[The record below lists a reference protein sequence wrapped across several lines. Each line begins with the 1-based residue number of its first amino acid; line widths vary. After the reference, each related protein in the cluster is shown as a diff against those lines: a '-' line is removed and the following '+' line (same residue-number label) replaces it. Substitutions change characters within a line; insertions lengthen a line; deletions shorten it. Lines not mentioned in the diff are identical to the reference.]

1 MKSRIYLSPPHLGPD
16 ALEFIQTAVG
26 SNWIAPLGPDV
37 DAFEKELSEVV
48 GVEHVVTTNS
58 GTSAIHL
65 GLLALG
71 VGPGDEVICSTFTF
85 CASVNPV
92 VYCGAS
98 PVFVDSERETWN
110 MDPILLEE
118 AIKDRIRS
126 TGRKPRAIVVVHL
139 YGMPAQMAPIIELS
153 RKYAI
158 PVLED
163 SAEALGSTY
172 QGRHAGSW
180 GDIGILSFNG
190 NKIITTSG
198 GGALFTSN
206 ADLASR
212 VRYLRAEAKEPFP
225 YYEHKEVGYNYRLS
239 NLLAALGR
247 SQLRV
252 LSSRVKRRR
261 EIFDYYS
268 DDLGSIPGITFQG
281 QSTDMQANRW
291 LTAIV
296 LGGNSSR
303 SEEIRLALEAE
314 DIESRPLWKP
324 MHLQPVFKDCPFYG
338 NGVSTDLFNRGLCL
352 PSGSDMKA
360 EDLKRVTDIIKQHP
374 A

>member
-58 GTSAIHL
+58 GTAAIHL

-71 VGPGDEVICSTFTF
+71 VGPGDEVICSTFTC

-92 VYCGAS
+92 IYCGAS

-314 DIESRPLWKP
+314 NIESRPLWKP

-338 NGVSTDLFNRGLCL
+338 SGVSADLFNRGLCL

>member
-1 MKSRIYLSPPHLGPD
+1 
-16 ALEFIQTAVG
+16 
-26 SNWIAPLGPDV
+26 PDV

-58 GTSAIHL
+58 GTAAIHL

-172 QGRHAGSW
+172 QGR
-180 GDIGILSFNG
+180 
-190 NKIITTSG
+190 
-198 GGALFTSN
+198 
-206 ADLASR
+206 
-212 VRYLRAEAKEPFP
+212 
-225 YYEHKEVGYNYRLS
+225 
-239 NLLAALGR
+239 
-247 SQLRV
+247 
-252 LSSRVKRRR
+252 
-261 EIFDYYS
+261 
-268 DDLGSIPGITFQG
+268 
-281 QSTDMQANRW
+281 
-291 LTAIV
+291 
-296 LGGNSSR
+296 
-303 SEEIRLALEAE
+303 
-314 DIESRPLWKP
+314 
-324 MHLQPVFKDCPFYG
+324 
-338 NGVSTDLFNRGLCL
+338 
-352 PSGSDMKA
+352 
-360 EDLKRVTDIIKQHP
+360 
-374 A
+374 

>member
-16 ALEFIQTAVG
+16 ALEYIQAAVE

-92 VYCGAS
+92 IYCGAS

-110 MDPILLEE
+110 MDPTLLEE

-126 TGRKPRAIVVVHL
+126 TGKKPRAIVVVHL
-139 YGMPAQMAPIIELS
+139 YGMPAQMAPIMDLS

-163 SAEALGSTY
+163 AAEALGSTY
-172 QGRHAGSW
+172 RGRHAGSW

-206 ADLASR
+206 ADLANR

-261 EIFDYYS
+261 EIFHYYS
-268 DDLGSIPGITFQG
+268 GDLGSIPGITFQG
-281 QSTDMQANRW
+281 QSSDMQANRW
-291 LTAIV
+291 LTALV
-296 LGGNSSR
+296 LRGNSSR
-303 SEEIRLALEAE
+303 SEEIRVALEAE
-314 DIESRPLWKP
+314 NIESRPLWKP
-324 MHLQPVFKDCPFYG
+324 MHLQPVFNGCPFYG
-338 NGVSTDLFNRGLCL
+338 SGVSTDLFNRGLCL
-352 PSGSDMKA
+352 PSGSSMKD
-360 EDLKRVTDIIKQHP
+360 EDLKRVADIIKQHP